1 MIYKQA
7 QIDSYF
13 KKPSPQIKAFLL
25 YGTNEGLISEYSK
38 KLALTVVKD
47 LNDPFSAAQLLWDE
61 TKSDIGRLSSE
72 YNSRSLMGDRRVIIL
87 KDADNDLT
95 KPLTE
100 ILSSSNSDSLLIV
113 CANSNINKKSSLL
126 TFFNNAEY
134 TASFGCYEDRDA
146 GISSSAR
153 AYLMEQNITFDT
165 EAFKLLC
172 SRLSNDRKFNI
183 NELEKLITYV
193 GTKKH
198 FTIEDIKAVVFD
210 QAVSG
215 LEDFCFHTFSGNKQK
230 SLNNLKYLISEDVGE
245 INIIR
250 GLIRHTN
257 RLLEGKALLEKGERA
272 TDVSKKLLPKNLF
285 FYQDEYARQLTMWN
299 KDRLFDVMDRLYKT
313 EKDCKSTNFPTVE
326 ILTYTTL
333 TLLNA
338 ASKLKN

>member
-13 KKPSPQIKAFLL
+13 KKPSQDIKAFLL

-38 KLALTVVKD
+38 KLALTIVKD
-47 LNDPFSAAQLLWDE
+47 LNDPFSAAQLLWDDI
-61 TKSDIGRLSSE
+61 KGDIGRLSSE
-72 YNSRSLMGDRRVIIL
+72 YNSRSLMGDRRVVVL
-87 KDADNDLT
+87 RDADNELT

-100 ILSSSNSDSLLIV
+100 ILSSSNSDTLLIV
-113 CANSNINKKSSLL
+113 CANANLNKKSSLV
-126 TFFNNAEY
+126 TFFNNAEF
-134 TASFGCYEDRDA
+134 TASFGCYEDREA
-146 GISSSAR
+146 GVSSSAR
-153 AYLMEQNITFDT
+153 NYLIEQNITFDNN
-165 EAFKLLC
+165 AFKLLC

-198 FTIEDIKAVVFD
+198 FTTNDVRAVVFD

-215 LEDFCFHTFSGNKQK
+215 LEDFCFYTFSGTKEK
-230 SLNNLKYLISEDVGE
+230 SLNSLKYLISEDVGE

-250 GLIRHTN
+250 ALIRHTT
-257 RLLEGKALLEKGERA
+257 RLLEGKSLMEKGERPSEI
-272 TDVSKKLLPKNLF
+272 VKKLLPKNLF
-285 FYQDEYARQLTMWN
+285 YYHDDGARQLTLWS
-299 KDRLFDVMDRLYKT
+299 KDRLFDVMELLYKT
-313 EKDCKSTNFPTVE
+313 EKDCKSTNFPTTE

-333 TLLNA
+333 TLLLA